1 MYSHFSCSKFS
12 IFSSDRPNTILIH
25 FVHYLLSV
33 STDKEEESFLMSMM
47 MAARNA
53 MLVYQTNPF
62 IHLFFASNGCTNDDV
77 KAYGCRET
85 QRSFESVQGYLYM
98 SLSFLL

>member
-12 IFSSDRPNTILIH
+12 IFSSDRPNTILIY

-33 STDKEEESFLMSMM
+33 STDEEEGSFLMSMM

-53 MLVYQTNPF
+53 MLVCQTNPL

-77 KAYGCRET
+77 KAYDVEKHNG
-85 QRSFESVQGYLYM
+85 VL
-98 SLSFLL
+98 SLFRATCICH